1 MWNWKVGD
9 FELAWWSA
17 WRPTKKKLF
26 LSDMLLHMVA
36 EKVAGMVADMG
47 ACMHACCCTW
57 WSTRWLAWWPTWHLP
72 FLHILQES
80 IFHCL

>member
-1 MWNWKVGD
+1 MVADMGTGMVADKVAGMVVGMAAD
-9 FELAWWSA
+9 
-17 WRPTKKKLF
+17 KKKLF

-57 WSTRWLAWWPTWHLP
+57 WSTRWLA
-72 FLHILQES
+72 
-80 IFHCL
+80 